1 MAVLFVGD
9 DWAED
14 HHDVEFQ
21 DEGGKVLRRARLPE
35 GIAGIAKFGEIAATF
50 LDEDDQPDQV
60 LVCIE
65 VDRGPWVN
73 ALIAAGYRVFG
84 VDPKQAHRYREIVVS
99 SGTKSDKG
107 DAHAL
112 AEMLRSRRHQ
122 LRESGGDSE
131 IADAVKVVARAHQ
144 TMIWERTRHM
154 LRLRAALRE
163 YFPAILLVC
172 SEVDLELTSRPIL
185 GLLAKAPTPARAAKL
200 TKSQILPLVKGRR
213 NKDAKAV
220 AIQQILRG
228 RHLGQPDRVT
238 DAYAASVRA
247 AVAVLGVVIEQIDEL
262 AGEVDAHFS
271 QHPDHEIYLSQ
282 PGMGPTVGPRVLAE
296 FGDDPLRFANSKAR
310 RNAAGTS
317 PITRQSGKSRIVS
330 ARYIHNDRLVD
341 ALMAQAHGAF
351 MHDDGARTYYRKQRA
366 RDVDHN
372 AALRQLANRLVG
384 ILHGCLARG
393 IPYDPATAWKD
404 QTPAA
409 A

>member
-1 MAVLFVGD
+1 MLFVGD

-50 LDEDDQPDQV
+50 LDEDDQSDQV

-99 SGTKSDKG
+99 SGAKSDKG

-131 IADAVKVVARAHQ
+131 IADAVKVVSRAHQ

-200 TKSQILPLVKGRR
+200 TKSQILPLLKGRR

-228 RHLGQPDRVT
+228 QHLGQPDRVT

-247 AVAVLGVVIEQIDEL
+247 SVAVLGVVIEQIDEL

-271 QHPDHEIYLSQ
+271 QHPHHEIYLSQ